1 MDIDP
6 IYERFQKA
14 IGVKRDDLVA
24 KEIGISKQ
32 SLGGFKTRGKLPF
45 EAMIDYCKKHKI
57 DINFIFFGNDP
68 GEEINEELKLENER
82 LKAKL
87 EIVRELLMQAIGKDK

>member
-1 MDIDP
+1 
-6 IYERFQKA
+6 
-14 IGVKRDDLVA
+14 
-24 KEIGISKQ
+24 
-32 SLGGFKTRGKLPF
+32 
-45 EAMIDYCKKHKI
+45 MIDYCRKHQI

-87 EIVRELLMQAIGKDK
+87 EIVRELLTEAIQKEK